1 MTAAG
6 GLILAAPSSASGKS
20 TLTIGLLAA
29 FARRGG
35 VRAAK
40 CGPDYIDPMFHALA
54 CGAPSVNLDP
64 WAMTSDM
71 LRGLAATQA
80 ADAGLLLIEGVMG
93 LFDGAAGGGGSTADL
108 AATLGLPVVLVLDA
122 AHQAQSAAALVRGF
136 DSHREDI
143 RIAGVILN
151 RVGSARHADLIRG
164 ALAPLNIPVLG
175 AVQRRA
181 DLAMPS
187 RHLGLV
193 PAAEIE
199 GVSKAIDALGDL
211 IAECVDLDCLER
223 LARPLAAASA
233 PPALPPPGQRVAV
246 ARDIAFCFAYPHL
259 LDGWRRAGAEILPFS
274 PLADEPPAPEADA
287 VFLPGGYPELH
298 AGRLAMA
305 GNFLDGLRRAAG
317 LGVPVY
323 GECGGYMVLGEGLVD
338 AEGVRHRMAGLLPL
352 ETSFAERRLHLG
364 YRELRPRE
372 PGPWDGPLAAHEFHY
387 ATVLSEGAGEPLF
400 DAAAADGTP
409 LPPMGRRAGSVMG
422 SFAHVIARRESP
434 TESGG
439 TT

>member
-1 MTAAG
+1 M
-6 GLILAAPSSASGKS
+6 LAAPSSAAGKS

-29 FARRGG
+29 FARCGA

-54 CGAPSVNLDP
+54 SGAPSVNLDP
-64 WAMTSDM
+64 WAMPPAM
-71 LRGLAATQA
+71 LRGLAAAQSA
-80 ADAGLLLIEGVMG
+80 EADLLLIEGVMG

-136 DSHREDI
+136 DTHRDDI
-143 RIAGVILN
+143 RISGVILN
-151 RVGSARHADLIRG
+151 RVGSARHAGLIRG
-164 ALAPLNIPVLG
+164 ALAPLDIPVVG
-175 AVQRRA
+175 AVPRRA

-193 PAAEIE
+193 PAAEVE
-199 GVSKAIDALGDL
+199 GVRRAIDALGDL
-211 IAECVDLDCLER
+211 IAECVDLDSLER
-223 LARPLAAASA
+223 LARPLAEASA
-233 PPALPPPGQRVAV
+233 PQALPPLPPLGQRVAV

-305 GNFLDGLRRAAG
+305 RTFLDGLRRAAG
-317 LGVPVY
+317 QGLPVY
-323 GECGGYMVLGEGLVD
+323 GECGGYMVLGEGLAD

-364 YRELRPRE
+364 YRELRPRG

-400 DAAAADGTP
+400 DAAEADGTP

-422 SFAHVIARRESP
+422 SFAHVIARRESSA
-434 TESGG
+434 ESGG
-439 TT
+439 TI

>member
-1 MTAAG
+1 MAVAG
-6 GLILAAPSSASGKS
+6 GLILAAPSSAAGKS

-29 FARRGG
+29 LARHGP

-54 CGAPSVNLDP
+54 CNAPSVNLDP
-64 WAMTSDM
+64 WAMPPAM
-71 LRGLAATQA
+71 LRGLAAAQA

-108 AATLGLPVVLVLDA
+108 AAALGLPVVLVVDA
-122 AHQAQSAAALVRGF
+122 AHQAQSAAALVKGF
-136 DSHREDI
+136 DTHRDDV

-151 RVGSARHADLIRG
+151 RVGSARHADLIRS
-164 ALAPLNIPVLG
+164 ALAPLDIPVLG
-175 AVQRRA
+175 AVPRRA

-199 GVSKAIDALGDL
+199 EVNKAIAALGGL
-211 IAECVDLDCLER
+211 IAECVDLAGLRR
-223 LARPLAAASA
+223 LARPVAGAPA
-233 PPALPPPGQRVAV
+233 PPPLPPLGQRVAV
-246 ARDIAFCFAYPHL
+246 AQDIAFCFAYPHL

-274 PLADEPPAPEADA
+274 PLADEPPAPESDA

-298 AGRLAMA
+298 AGRLAAA
-305 GNFLDGLRRAAG
+305 GVFRDGLRRAAG

-323 GECGGYMVLGEGLVD
+323 GECGGYMALGEGLVD

-364 YRELRPRE
+364 YRELKPRG
-372 PGPWDGPLAAHEFHY
+372 PGPWAGPLAAHEFHY
-387 ATVLSEGAGEPLF
+387 ATVLSEGVGEPLF
-400 DAAAADGTP
+400 DARAADGIA
-409 LPPMGRRAGSVMG
+409 LPAMGRRSGSVMG
-422 SFAHVIARRESP
+422 SFAHVIGARDLNS
-434 TESGG
+434 ESGG
-439 TT
+439 TI